1 MLRASQGDGMPA
13 VSTRKR
19 ADDSDRTKMLKEVML
34 SVSKY
39 AATPGGS
46 RKDES
51 AQAAGQLIMK
61 PPEDDEEIISKALK
75 QKEIDPCEWGYLST
89 AQERR
94 LKSTVR
100 NDDLIAELD
109 IGPEFSELLQYSG
122 KLVKDLSNTLSGKRT
137 LPERPHIDT
146 TPADVVVISR
156 HEAEDIIAGG
166 ATYQKRREQ
175 AASTWVQGNLKFK
188 ELDAIDKQIEE
199 AGGGCEETNDKFDE
213 LRALFEPHHKYHPV
227 LSRVS
232 DHALVDEDLW
242 SDVVDAALYPMEEVP
257 SDQATLKAK
266 IDNGFSSFGS
276 KGNQRLPAG
285 ALSMG
290 KSSSSQRLPGGSPKA
305 QRISWAP
312 GATNAAPQGRGS
324 AGKLMPGGRLSPQQ
338 SAPSLR

>member
-1 MLRASQGDGMPA
+1 MQP
-13 VSTRKR
+13 VNTRKR

-39 AATPGGS
+39 AATPGSGS

-75 QKEIDPCEWGYLST
+75 QKEIDPCEWGYLSI

-94 LKSTVR
+94 LQSTVR
-100 NDDLIAELD
+100 NDDFIAELDLGD

-122 KLVKDLSNTLSGKRT
+122 KLVRDLSKTLSGKRS

-146 TPADVVVISR
+146 SPADVVVISR
-156 HEAEDIIAGG
+156 HEAADIIAGG
-166 ATYQKRREQ
+166 ATHHKRREQ
-175 AASTWVQGNLKFK
+175 AASSWVQDNLKFK
-188 ELDAIDKQIEE
+188 ELDAIDNQIEE
-199 AGGGCEETNDKFDE
+199 AGGGCEETNDKFEE

-227 LSRVS
+227 LSRLS
-232 DHALVDEDLW
+232 DHALIDEDIW
-242 SDVVDAALYPMEEVP
+242 FDVVDAARYPMEEAP
-257 SDQATLKAK
+257 SDQKRTLEDKVGS
-266 IDNGFSSFGS
+266 GFSSFGQ
-276 KGNQRLPAG
+276 KGSQRLPAG
-285 ALSMG
+285 ALSTG
-290 KSSSSQRLPGGSPKA
+290 KSSSSQRLPGGSPKS

-312 GATNAAPQGRGS
+312 GAANGAPQNRGA

-338 SAPSLR
+338 SAPSLW

>member
-1 MLRASQGDGMPA
+1 MPA

-61 PPEDDEEIISKALK
+61 PPEDDEEDISKALK
-75 QKEIDPCEWGYLST
+75 QKDIDPCEWGYLSI

-100 NDDLIAELD
+100 DDDFIAELD

-122 KLVKDLSNTLSGKRT
+122 KLVRDLSNTLSGKRT

-156 HEAEDIIAGG
+156 HEAKDIMAGG
-166 ATYQKRREQ
+166 ATDHKRREQ
-175 AASTWVQGNLKFK
+175 AASSWVQDNLKFK
-188 ELDAIDKQIEE
+188 ELDAIDNQIEE
-199 AGGGCEETNDKFDE
+199 AGGGCEATQDKFEE
-213 LRALFEPHHKYHPV
+213 LRALFEPHHKYHPI
-227 LSRVS
+227 LSRLS
-232 DHALVDEDLW
+232 DHALVDEDIW
-242 SDVVDAALYPMEEVP
+242 FDVVEAARYPMEDVP
-257 SDQATLKAK
+257 SDQETLKAK
-266 IDNGFSSFGS
+266 IGSGFSSFGS
-276 KGNQRLPAG
+276 KSSQRLPAG
-285 ALSMG
+285 ALSTG
-290 KSSSSQRLPGGSPKA
+290 KASSSQRLPGGSPKV

-312 GATNAAPQGRGS
+312 GAANGAPQGRG
-324 AGKLMPGGRLSPQQ
+324 AGKLSPGGRLSPQQ
-338 SAPSLR
+338 SAPNLR

>member
-1 MLRASQGDGMPA
+1 MPA

-39 AATPGGS
+39 AATPGGN

-61 PPEDDEEIISKALK
+61 PPEDDEEEIIRKENK
-75 QKEIDPCEWGYLST
+75 QKEIDPCEWGYLSA

-100 NDDLIAELD
+100 NDDFITELD
-109 IGPEFSELLQYSG
+109 IGPEFSDLLQYSG
-122 KLVKDLSNTLSGKRT
+122 NLVRDLSNSLSGRRT

-146 TPADVVVISR
+146 TPADVIVISR

-166 ATYQKRREQ
+166 ATYHKRREQ
-175 AASTWVQGNLKFK
+175 AASTWVQDNLKFK
-188 ELDAIDKQIEE
+188 ELDTIDNQIEE
-199 AGGGCEETNDKFDE
+199 AGGGCAETKDKFEE
-213 LRALFEPHHKYHPV
+213 LRALFEPHHKYHPI
-227 LSRVS
+227 LSRLS

-242 SDVVDAALYPMEEVP
+242 FDVVDAARYPMDEVS
-257 SDQATLKAK
+257 SDQETLKAK
-266 IDNGFSSFGS
+266 IGNGFSSFAPKALS
-276 KGNQRLPAG
+276 SQRLPAG
-285 ALSMG
+285 ALSTG
-290 KSSSSQRLPGGSPKA
+290 KASSSQRLPGGSPKA

-312 GATNAAPQGRGS
+312 GAANGAQHGRGA
-324 AGKLMPGGRLSPQQ
+324 AGKLMPGGGRLSPQQ
-338 SAPSLR
+338 SAPNLW